1 MNIFGEKHVNN
12 QQRCECRIPPMP
24 QKHGKKCMAS
34 FLESG
39 SIFHSYIHLQAALE
53 TNHLTTLGYASKIA
67 SRSSMKKRPRANGQ
81 WGRERNIQRP
91 PEISCPARDWSENCF
106 IHLSGISLSLSL
118 LEALVWL
125 FPPCSACRPSMTQFN
140 CWPWVSEDRFG
151 GGDLVK
157 TRQEWT
163 LLIQRFE
170 IFWEFFKRHR
180 FVSKPPKIGTVGS
193 WLRLLEPFSE
203 LEPLRAHQIWTELR
217 TWIKYLLVGP
227 WRRVPDTASGLRG
240 TVHNGAALLL
250 EAARI
255 WHRVSVESRYKQ
267 YTYVHWH
274 IHTLYR

>member
-12 QQRCECRIPPMP
+12 QQRCECRIPPIP

-125 FPPCSACRPSMTQFN
+125 FPPLLCLPSIDDPIQLLALS
-140 CWPWVSEDRFG
+140 VG
-151 GGDLVK
+151 GPVWRGGSSQNSTGMDATHTKILK
-157 TRQEWT
+157 YFANSLKDIALYQN
-163 LLIQRFE
+163 LQR
-170 IFWEFFKRHR
+170 
-180 FVSKPPKIGTVGS
+180 
-193 WLRLLEPFSE
+193 
-203 LEPLRAHQIWTELR
+203 
-217 TWIKYLLVGP
+217 
-227 WRRVPDTASGLRG
+227 
-240 TVHNGAALLL
+240 
-250 EAARI
+250 
-255 WHRVSVESRYKQ
+255 
-267 YTYVHWH
+267 
-274 IHTLYR
+274 